1 MVGCVVLRHFA
12 ALEFDGAGKEMA
24 QGGEQGAGFLFGEV
38 FQVCSVDG
46 GDGVVEQFFDLLE
59 AALAGGGGAGL
70 FEGGLFFAFV
80 LVVGEGAF
88 GPAPKGGLLVQGS
101 GRSAAAICPYLIG
114 SREVA
119 GWAEQ
124 EIDMEAGV
132 AFDGFVRLPLPG
144 FG

>member
-1 MVGCVVLRHFA
+1 
-12 ALEFDGAGKEMA
+12 MA
-24 QGGEQGAGFLFGEV
+24 QAKKWRRVGSRERA
-38 FQVCSVDG
+38 SS
-46 GDGVVEQFFDLLE
+46 LE
-59 AALAGGGGAGL
+59 RSFRSALSMAATESSSSFSICWRRRWRAAAAPGL

-101 GRSAAAICPYLIG
+101 GRSAAANCPYLIG

-119 GWAEQ
+119 GWAEH

>member
-1 MVGCVVLRHFA
+1 MVLRHFA

-38 FQVCSVDG
+38 FQVGSVDG

-88 GPAPKGGLLVQGS
+88 GPAPKGGLL
-101 GRSAAAICPYLIG
+101 RSRR
-114 SREVA
+114 SRAVC
-119 GWAEQ
+119 
-124 EIDMEAGV
+124 
-132 AFDGFVRLPLPG
+132 RRCHLPILR
-144 FG
+144 